1 MTNVSHCVTAKNEV
15 TLEFH
20 QNDDAAISLYEMRFH
35 VPNDASA
42 GDKDK
47 DKDKEKEKKKDND
60 GEDKEEKDDA
70 VDVSIVVTMDRVQ

>member
-1 MTNVSHCVTAKNEV
+1 MTAKNEV

-35 VPNDASA
+35 VPNDS
-42 GDKDK
+42 KE
-47 DKDKEKEKKKDND
+47 DKEKDQD

-70 VDVSIVVTMDRVQ
+70 VEVWTKYLRKTDKI